1 VSLSQDRPQ
10 PGAPPNIEIVSHKW
24 VMYVATGGPAVM
36 SAPSQTIER
45 SGEAN
50 DPMKPVT
57 PNPEIPKRPHT
68 VQRYVYS
75 VEVLNNGRKEIKALK
90 WDYIFSDP
98 VTHEELKRLSG
109 FGDAAI
115 RPSQKKTMQ
124 INTLSP
130 PLRVINGSAPNS
142 ASPYEERVEIRCVVF
157 ADGSLWQKPETKNN
171 ACDNLQTGKTGRK

>member
-1 VSLSQDRPQ
+1 
-10 PGAPPNIEIVSHKW
+10 
-24 VMYVATGGPAVM
+24 MYVVTSTPAVM

-50 DPMKPVT
+50 DPMKPVV
-57 PNPEIPKRPHT
+57 PNPETPNRPHA

-75 VEVLNNGRKEIKALK
+75 VEVLNNGRMEIKALK
-90 WDYIFSDP
+90 WDYVFNDP
-98 VTHEELKRLSG
+98 VTHDELKRLSG
-109 FGDAAI
+109 FGDTAI
-115 RPSQKKTMQ
+115 RASQKKTLK

-130 PLRVINGSAPNS
+130 PPRVINAGAPNS

-171 ACDNLQTGKTGRK
+171 ACDNLQNWKTGRK

>member
-1 VSLSQDRPQ
+1 
-10 PGAPPNIEIVSHKW
+10 
-24 VMYVATGGPAVM
+24 M

-57 PNPEIPKRPHT
+57 PNPETPKRPHT

-90 WDYIFSDP
+90 WDYVFSDP
-98 VTHEELKRLSG
+98 VTHDELKRLSG

-115 RPSQKKTMQ
+115 RASQKKTLK
-124 INTLSP
+124 INTLSSP
-130 PLRVINGSAPNS
+130 TRVINGSAPSS
-142 ASPYEERVEIRCVVF
+142 ASPYEERVEIRCVLF
-157 ADGSLWQKPETKNN
+157 ADGSLWRKPGTKNDE
-171 ACDNLQTGKTGRK
+171 CDNLRK